1 MAHHASAQGGTLAHR
16 SGASRKL
23 LARKA
28 ADHAADAAAQ
38 SAALEDSFPVETVPP
53 ETPPTP
59 AIAGELTEA
68 TDPTDEAPA
77 LEGEPS
83 TAPSQPPAAAPA
95 SAPAWSEAD
104 ESAFQAMHARRRAAG
119 YQRRG
124 RDVSGELLRV
134 GAIAPNPNTVVA
146 VIVGLVAERGT
157 VTRGDLVAAMAA
169 ATFPHPKARPGDRA
183 WCAGYVAGAKRDGF
197 LAAAASAA
205 ADVTLEVEQ

>member
-1 MAHHASAQGGTLAHR
+1 
-16 SGASRKL
+16 
-23 LARKA
+23 
-28 ADHAADAAAQ
+28 
-38 SAALEDSFPVETVPP
+38 
-53 ETPPTP
+53 
-59 AIAGELTEA
+59 
-68 TDPTDEAPA
+68 
-77 LEGEPS
+77 
-83 TAPSQPPAAAPA
+83 
-95 SAPAWSEAD
+95 
-104 ESAFQAMHARRRAAG
+104 MHARRRAAG